1 MKDAQK
7 RRADDRRRGLLQ
19 RIVSAAHRQQPALR
33 RRRDIDE
40 FLNRYHA
47 DVPVDDLDRH
57 PAGELAA
64 AALCHLALAERR
76 RRGQAKLRIYNPER
90 ESDGWASTHTVIEL
104 VNDDMPFL
112 VDSVTMAVE
121 RIGLGVHLT
130 VHPVIVTQRKASQLT
145 GIGKHRGS
153 PGQAESFIRVEIDRI
168 SFRSTVKR
176 LESEIRR
183 TLDDVRAA
191 VTDWAAMRDQMCT
204 AAKTVG
210 ALHVPEDPT
219 LASESA
225 SLLEWMVDNHFTF
238 LGFQSY
244 RLLRR
249 KKGGVL
255 VPDDGTG
262 LGIINSARHEASDIE
277 LTPAMQRAAVSP
289 SPLLI
294 TKANSRS
301 TIHRSSYLD
310 YVGVKRFDK
319 TGRVSG
325 ELRFLGLFT
334 SLAYSESPRNIP
346 LLRLKVHRVLTHSGL
361 DPNGHRGKAL
371 AHILD
376 NYPRDEL
383 LQSSIDDLTRT
394 TRAILGLQDRRQ
406 VRLFLRRDTFQRF
419 VSCLVYV
426 PKDKYNT
433 RVRLAIEAILCAAF
447 AGSGV
452 ESSVEISDS
461 ALARLHSIVRTDDS
475 PQTDVTIEAIE
486 ARIAD
491 AVVTWRD
498 KLRDALVEQFGEED
512 GLDYFDRYAD
522 APSLAYEEDISAS
535 EAAFDLQRVHR
546 CLSGSTAI
554 DDRYALEPVDDGNN
568 HSLVF
573 KVYAPE
579 PFALSDA
586 LPVLENLG
594 VRVLNER
601 PYRLSLTDGSRFS
614 IQAFAL
620 EPNDQ
625 VAVESS
631 RIGSEFA
638 ATFAAVVAG
647 HVENDGFNRLVL
659 AGELGA
665 RDVTVIRAYAKY
677 LTQLGLPFSQAY
689 MEEVLANNV
698 AFAKTFR
705 DAFARRFNPHR
716 YKRGRRTALA
726 NIMATLDQHI
736 DNAPTVDAD
745 RILRAFATSLAAT
758 VRTNAYQERSDAALA
773 FKLMPQTLDE
783 APEPRP
789 LYEIFVYSPRVE
801 GVHLRAGD
809 VARGGLRWS
818 DRRED
823 FRTEILGLMKAQT
836 VKNTVIVPTGA
847 KGGFVCKRLPNNRNA
862 IRAEVVTC
870 YQMFVGAL
878 LDVTDNVVGDKI
890 VPPIDTLRYDKDD
903 PYLVVAADKGTAAF
917 SDTANALSQAR
928 GFWLDD
934 AFASGGSAG
943 YDHKKMGI
951 TARGA
956 WEAVKRHFRE
966 MGVDTQR
973 QPFDV
978 IGIGDMGGDV
988 FGNGMLLSKKIR
1000 LRAAFNHLHIFIDP
1014 NPDPAASYRE
1024 RRRLFRTNAS
1034 GWDAYDTTAIS
1045 AGGGVF
1051 SRSAKRIPL
1060 SAEMC
1065 EWLDT
1070 DATSLAPEAFIHQLL
1085 KAPVDLLWNGGIGTY
1100 VKASTESH
1108 ADAGDRANNALRVD
1122 ATELGCR
1129 VVGEGGNLGL
1139 TQKARIQFA
1148 LLGGKINTDFIDNSA
1163 GVDSSDREVNI
1174 KILLGR
1180 VAASQRLP
1188 RSRRDKLL
1196 ADMTD
1201 SVAALVLRNKYLQT
1215 QAISMV
1221 ESRAPERLREHVELM
1236 RRLEGSGLLNRTL
1249 EAMPDEES
1257 IKERS
1262 RVNGGLTRPELA
1274 VLLSYAKIELFNSL
1288 IGRRIVRQQYHVDEL
1303 AEYFPPPLPRRYRDH
1318 LLDHR
1323 LSHQI
1328 LVMRITNSIVNRMGP
1343 AFANRMQ
1350 QDTGANAVDVARA
1363 YAIVRDIT
1371 QARGIWAS
1379 VEAMDNRI
1387 DARHQYGMMYEVSR
1401 RLRHAS
1407 YWLLRQRRQGLAM
1420 DAGIAEFG
1428 PALND
1433 LFGQLADLLP
1443 TTMAARF
1450 GERIEQYCEHGA
1462 SAELAEQIAA
1472 LAFTTTLLDIIDIAK
1487 NDDELLLAGEVY
1499 FELDKHLSID
1509 WLKQAIEELAATTR
1523 WQSLARS
1530 KLRDTVNDAQRELA
1544 RVLLRRARSVG
1555 ASRSVADW
1563 SGAADNRV
1571 SEFRETLRSI
1581 RRGGQTD
1588 YATLSVAVAG
1598 LTGLLKQ

>member
-1 MKDAQK
+1 MPALSNGTVRCHVAIKLRPGRIGQGRTLTDSPK
-7 RRADDRRRGLLQ
+7 RRADDRRRGLIK
-19 RIVSAAHRQQPALR
+19 RIVAAARQQKNPLR
-33 RRRDIDE
+33 RRRDLDE
-40 FLNRYHA
+40 FIDRYHA
-47 DVPVDDLDRH
+47 NVPVDDLDRH
-57 PAGELAA
+57 PASELAS
-64 AALCHLALAERR
+64 AALSHLALAERR
-76 RRGQAKLRIYNPER
+76 RRGQTKLRIYNPEP
-90 ESDGWASTHTVIEL
+90 EQDGWSSTHTVIEL

-121 RIGLGVHLT
+121 RAGLGVHLT
-130 VHPVIVTQRKASQLT
+130 VHPVITTQRKTATLT
-145 GIGKHRGS
+145 GIGERRGS
-153 PGQAESFIRVEIDRI
+153 PGQVESFIRVEVDRI

-183 TLDDVRAA
+183 TLGDVRAA
-191 VTDWAAMRDQMCT
+191 VTDWAAMRDQMC
-204 AAKTVG
+204 AAATEVG
-210 ALHVPEDPT
+210 ALQVPEDPT

-244 RLLRR
+244 RLRRR
-249 KKGGVL
+249 KSDSIL
-255 VPDDGTG
+255 IPETGTG
-262 LGIINSARHEASDIE
+262 LGIINSTRHDASNIVLSEAMLRE
-277 LTPAMQRAAVSP
+277 ALSP
-289 SPLLI
+289 NPLII

-310 YVGVKRFDK
+310 YVGVKRFDD
-319 TGRVSG
+319 TGKVIG

-346 LLRLKVHRVLTHSGL
+346 LLRLKVHRVLTNSGL

-394 TRAILGLQDRRQ
+394 TSTILGLQDRRQ

-426 PKDKYNT
+426 PKEKYNT
-433 RVRLAIEAILCAAF
+433 RIRLTIEQILCDAF
-447 AGSGV
+447 GGSGV

-461 ALARLHSIVRTDDS
+461 ALARLHSIVRTDTAANT
-475 PQTDVTIEAIE
+475 QATIEATE
-486 ARIAD
+486 ARIA
-491 AVVTWRD
+491 AAIVTWQD
-498 KLRDALVEQFGEED
+498 NWRDALVAQFGEED

-522 APSLAYEEDISAS
+522 APSLAYQEDIAPR
-535 EAAFDLQRVHR
+535 EAARDSQRVER
-546 CLSGSTAI
+546 CLAGSQAI
-554 DDRYALEPVDDGNN
+554 DDRFALEPIGERDD
-568 HSLVF
+568 HALVF
-573 KVYAPE
+573 KVFAPE

-601 PYRLSLTDGSRFS
+601 PYRWHVAADTRFS
-614 IQAFAL
+614 IQAFTL
-620 EPNDQ
+620 EANSEGPID
-625 VAVESS
+625 AC
-631 RIGSEFA
+631 RMGSEFA

-647 HVENDGFNRLVL
+647 DIENDGFNRLVL
-659 AGELGA
+659 AAELTA
-665 RDVTVIRAYAKY
+665 NDVMIIRAYAKY
-677 LTQLGLPFSQAY
+677 LTQLGLPFSQSY
-689 MEEVLANNV
+689 METVLASNIEFV
-698 AFAKTFR
+698 KTFR
-705 DAFARRFNPHR
+705 DAFQRRFNPHR
-716 YKRGRRTALA
+716 YTRGRRAALA
-726 NIMATLDQHI
+726 NIMATLLQHV

-758 VRTNAYQERSDAALA
+758 VRTNAYQDRPAAALA
-773 FKLMPQTLDE
+773 LKLMPQALDE

-789 LYEIFVYSPRVE
+789 MFEIFVYSPRVE
-801 GVHLRAGD
+801 GVHLRAGE

-847 KGGFVCKRLPNNRNA
+847 KGGFVCKRLPAERNA
-862 IRAEVVTC
+862 VREEVVTC

-890 VPPIDTLRYDKDD
+890 VAPADTIRYDKDD

-917 SDTANALSQAR
+917 SDTANALSQER

-973 QPFDV
+973 QAFDV
-978 IGIGDMGGDV
+978 LAVGDMGGDV

-1000 LRAAFNHLHIFIDP
+1000 LRAAFNHLHIFLD
-1014 NPDPAASYRE
+1014 PDPDTAASFRE
-1024 RRRLFRTNAS
+1024 RRRLFKAEAS
-1034 GWDAYDTTAIS
+1034 GWDAYDSALIS
-1045 AGGGVF
+1045 AGGGVY
-1051 SRSAKRIPL
+1051 SRSDKRIPL
-1060 SAEMC
+1060 SPEVRQ
-1065 EWLDT
+1065 WLAT
-1070 DATSLAPEAFIHQLL
+1070 DETSLAPEALIHRLL
-1085 KAPVDLLWNGGIGTY
+1085 KAPVDLFWNGGIGTY
-1100 VKASTESH
+1100 VKASSESH
-1108 ADAGDRANNALRVD
+1108 ADAGDRANNALRVN

-1139 TQKARIQFA
+1139 TQKARIEFA
-1148 LLGGKINTDFIDNSA
+1148 QAGGKINTDFIDNSA

-1180 VAASQRLP
+1180 VATSRRLP
-1188 RSRRDKLL
+1188 RNRRNKLL

-1201 SVAALVLRNKYLQT
+1201 SVAALVLRNNYLQT

-1236 RRLEGSGLLNRTL
+1236 RRFEGSGLLNRTL
-1249 EAMPDEES
+1249 ESMPDEES

-1262 RVNGGLTRPELA
+1262 RSNHGLTRPELA

-1288 IGRRIVRQQYHVDEL
+1288 IGRSIVRQNYHVDEL
-1303 AEYFPPPLPRRYRDH
+1303 AEYFPPPLPTRYRDH

-1371 QARGIWAS
+1371 QARDIWARI
-1379 VEAMDNRI
+1379 EAMDNRI
-1387 DARHQYGMMYEVSR
+1387 AARHQYGMMYEVSR

-1407 YWLLRQRRQGLAM
+1407 YWLLRQRRQGMAM

-1428 PALND
+1428 PPLTD
-1433 LFGQLADLLP
+1433 LYGRLSDLVPNAML
-1443 TTMAARF
+1443 
-1450 GERIEQYCEHGA
+1450 ERHNERVGQYCEHGVGGD
-1462 SAELAEQIAA
+1462 LAEQIAA
-1472 LAFTTTLLDIIDIAK
+1472 LAFTTTLLDIVDIARK
-1487 NDDELLLAGEVY
+1487 SDELLLAGEVY
-1499 FELDKHLSID
+1499 FELDQHLSID
-1509 WLKQAIEELAATTR
+1509 WLKQAIERLTVTTR

-1530 KLRDTVNDAQRELA
+1530 KLRDTVNDTQRELA
-1544 RVLLRRARSVG
+1544 RALLRQAQSIG
-1555 ASRSVADW
+1555 A
-1563 SGAADNRV
+1563 
-1571 SEFRETLRSI
+1571 
-1581 RRGGQTD
+1581 
-1588 YATLSVAVAG
+1588 
-1598 LTGLLKQ
+1598 